1 MIRVHAKRAWVGDY
15 HILPQFIS
23 SVKLHVLVYCGLLC
37 RWILYVVNLPQ
48 YHIHVHSFL
57 VCILQ
62 TADILLKDYICK
74 FFPNTLSEHQRTQD
88 TLHTDEPA
96 PNILSLDNWKTAYT
110 KRSWE
115 HIYTLVCPPTTTT
128 KKKKKTAA
136 TLKVHKW
143 HTWNVCVRLVKG
155 LYEPYQ
161 SSSSASISNRTV
173 NFSGKHH

>member
-1 MIRVHAKRAWVGDY
+1 MSWYNPCLVWCCFYMSSHILISILSHLHKKNSLYCKLMIRVHAKRAWVGDY

-88 TLHTDEPA
+88 TLHKINLPLTFSPW
-96 PNILSLDNWKTAYT
+96 ITG
-110 KRSWE
+110 RQ
-115 HIYTLVCPPTTTT
+115 PTQREAGNTFT
-128 KKKKKTAA
+128 
-136 TLKVHKW
+136 
-143 HTWNVCVRLVKG
+143 
-155 LYEPYQ
+155 P
-161 SSSSASISNRTV
+161 
-173 NFSGKHH
+173 